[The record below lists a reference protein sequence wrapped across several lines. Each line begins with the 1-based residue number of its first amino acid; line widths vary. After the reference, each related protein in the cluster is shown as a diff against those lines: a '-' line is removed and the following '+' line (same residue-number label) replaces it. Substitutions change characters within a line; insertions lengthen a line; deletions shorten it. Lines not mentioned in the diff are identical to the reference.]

1 MLWRYMQGEWKGGG
15 RETYLVWKVMES
27 LPEKAASWMGRVR
40 FSQMKVQVDVGKEIN
55 VSDNGS
61 SVCIGPKARRTLVY

>member
-1 MLWRYMQGEWKGGG
+1 
-15 RETYLVWKVMES
+15 MES